1 MSLKL
6 YEIPSEIDA
15 LIDPETGEITDAEK
29 LTELVNRFNNGVEWL
44 ALEVKNSLAEAD
56 ALKKEKDA
64 FAQREKVASNR
75 AKNLKNYLAYLLHG
89 EKFKT
94 DKVAISWRRSEQVQV
109 DEENFLRW
117 AKEHGAHAFLRW
129 KEPEVDKTAL
139 KEAFKQG
146 IEVPYA
152 ELVENQSIQI
162 K

>member
-6 YEIPSEIDA
+6 YEIPTEIDA
-15 LIDPETGEITDAEK
+15 LIDPDTGEITDVEK
-29 LTELVNRFNNGVEWL
+29 LNQLVNRFNNGVEWL

-56 ALKKEKDA
+56 ALKKEKEA

-75 AKNLKNYLAYLLHG
+75 AKNLKNYLTYLLNG

-109 DEENFLRW
+109 DEENFLPW
-117 AKEHGAHAFLRW
+117 AKEHNAYLRW

>member
-6 YEIPSEIDA
+6 YEIPTEIDA
-15 LIDPETGEITDAEK
+15 LIDPDTGEITDTEK

-75 AKNLKNYLAYLLHG
+75 AKNLKNYLTYLLNG

-109 DEENFLRW
+109 DEENFLPW
-117 AKEHGAHAFLRW
+117 AKEHNAYLRW

>member
-6 YEIPSEIDA
+6 YEIPTEIDA
-15 LIDPETGEITDAEK
+15 LIDPETGEITDTEK

-75 AKNLKNYLAYLLHG
+75 AKNLKNYLSYLLNG
-89 EKFKT
+89 ERFKT

-109 DEENFLRW
+109 DEENFLPW
-117 AKEHGAHAFLRW
+117 AKEHNAYLRW

>member
-1 MSLKL
+1 MKL
-6 YEIPSEIDA
+6 YEIPMEIDA
-15 LIDPETGEITDAEK
+15 LIDPETGEITDTEK
-29 LTELVNRFNNGVEWL
+29 LHELVSRYNNGVEWL
-44 ALEVKNSLAEAD
+44 ALEVKNSLAEAE
-56 ALKKEKDA
+56 ALKHEKDS

-75 AKNLKNYLAYLLHG
+75 AKNLKNYLAFLLQG

-94 DKVAISWRRSEQVQV
+94 EKVAISWRRSEQVQV
-109 DEENFLRW
+109 DEENFLPW
-117 AKEHGAHAFLRW
+117 AKEHNAYLRW

>member
-6 YEIPSEIDA
+6 YEIPTEIDA
-15 LIDPETGEITDAEK
+15 LIDPETGEITDVEK

-75 AKNLKNYLAYLLHG
+75 AKNLKNYLTYLLNG

-109 DEENFLRW
+109 DEENFLPW
-117 AKEHGAHAFLRW
+117 AKEHNAYLRW

>member
-6 YEIPSEIDA
+6 YEIPSEIDV
-15 LIDPETGEITDAEK
+15 LIDPETGEITDTDK
-29 LTELVNRFNNGVEWL
+29 LSELVNRYNNGVEWL
-44 ALEVKNSLAEAD
+44 ALEVKNSLAEAE

-75 AKNLKNYLAYLLHG
+75 AKSLKNYLSYLLHG

-109 DEENFLRW
+109 DEENFLPW
-117 AKEHGAHAFLRW
+117 AKEHNAYLRW

>member
-6 YEIPSEIDA
+6 YEIPAEIDA
-15 LIDPETGEITDAEK
+15 LIDPDTGEITDTEK

-75 AKNLKNYLAYLLHG
+75 AKNLKNYLTYLLNG

-109 DEENFLRW
+109 DEENFLPW
-117 AKEHGAHAFLRW
+117 AKEHNAFLRW

>member
-6 YEIPSEIDA
+6 YEIPTEIDA
-15 LIDPETGEITDAEK
+15 LIDPDTGEITDVEK
-29 LTELVNRFNNGVEWL
+29 LNELVNRFNNGVEWL

-75 AKNLKNYLAYLLHG
+75 AKSLKNYLAYLLHG

-109 DEENFLRW
+109 DEENFLPW
-117 AKEHGAHAFLRW
+117 AKEHNAYLRW

>member
-6 YEIPSEIDA
+6 YEIPTEIDA
-15 LIDPETGEITDAEK
+15 LIDPETGEITDADK

-75 AKNLKNYLAYLLHG
+75 AKNLKNYLTYLLNG

-109 DEENFLRW
+109 DEENFLPW
-117 AKEHGAHAFLRW
+117 AKEHNAYLRW

>member
-6 YEIPSEIDA
+6 YEIPTEIDA
-15 LIDPETGEITDAEK
+15 LIDPDTGEITDADK

-44 ALEVKNSLAEAD
+44 ALEVKNSLAEAE

-75 AKNLKNYLAYLLHG
+75 AKNLKNYLTYLLNG

-109 DEENFLRW
+109 DEENFLPW
-117 AKEHGAHAFLRW
+117 AKEHNAYLRW

>member
-6 YEIPSEIDA
+6 YEVPSEIDA
-15 LIDPETGEITDAEK
+15 LIDPETGEITDTDK
-29 LTELVNRFNNGVEWL
+29 LSELVNRYNNGVEWL
-44 ALEVKNSLAEAD
+44 ALEVKNSLAEAE

-75 AKNLKNYLAYLLHG
+75 AKSLKNYLSYLLHG

-109 DEENFLRW
+109 DEENFLPW
-117 AKEHGAHAFLRW
+117 AKEHNAYLRW

>member
-6 YEIPSEIDA
+6 YEIPTEIDA
-15 LIDPETGEITDAEK
+15 LIDPETGEITDADK

-75 AKNLKNYLAYLLHG
+75 AKNLKNYLAFLLQG

-94 DKVAISWRRSEQVQV
+94 EKVAISWRRSEQVQV
-109 DEENFLRW
+109 DEENFLPW
-117 AKEHGAHAFLRW
+117 AKEHNAYLRW

>member
-6 YEIPSEIDA
+6 YEIPTEIDA
-15 LIDPETGEITDAEK
+15 LIDPETGEITDTDK
-29 LTELVNRFNNGVEWL
+29 LSELVNRYNNGVEWL
-44 ALEVKNSLAEAD
+44 ALEVKNSLAEAE

-75 AKNLKNYLAYLLHG
+75 AKSLKNYLAYLLHG

-94 DKVAISWRRSEQVQV
+94 EKVAISGRRSEQVQV
-109 DEENFLRW
+109 DEENFLPW
-117 AKEHGAHAFLRW
+117 AKEHNAYLRW

>member
-56 ALKKEKDA
+56 AYDKEEKA
-64 FAQREKVASNR
+64 FAQRKKVASNR
-75 AKNLKNYLAYLLHG
+75 AKNLKNYLTYLLNG

-109 DEENFLRW
+109 DEENFLPW
-117 AKEHGAHAFLRW
+117 AKEHNAYLRW